1 MAKKKKTL
9 THLSRRERQ
18 IMDVLFA
25 SGESAAAD
33 VRKALP
39 DPPSYS
45 SVRTLLGVLEEK
57 GHVRHRRRGRAYLYT
72 PVVTQAAAGRAQ
84 LKHVVRTFFEDSVEQ
99 TVATLLSMS
108 STRVRRE
115 ELDHLFEVLESR
127 RKKGGK

>member
-18 IMDVLFA
+18 IMDILFA
-25 SGESAAAD
+25 EGEASAAT
-33 VRKALP
+33 VREALP

-45 SVRTLLGVLEEK
+45 SVRTLLGILVDK
-57 GHVRHRRRGRAYLYT
+57 GHVKHRRDGRAYLYT
-72 PVVTQAAAGRAQ
+72 PVVSQTEAGKNVLR
-84 LKHVVRTFFEDSVEQ
+84 HVVRTFFEDSVEQ

-108 STRVRRE
+108 STRVPKE
-115 ELDHLFEVLESR
+115 ELDRLSDLIDSR

>member
-1 MAKKKKTL
+1 MTKKKKSL
-9 THLSRRERQ
+9 AHLSRRERQ

-25 SGESAAAD
+25 SGESSAAQ
-33 VRKALP
+33 VRQALP

-57 GHVRHRRRGRAYLYT
+57 GHVRHRRNGRAYLYS
-72 PVVTQAAAGRAQ
+72 PIVSQAEAGRAQ

-108 STRVRRE
+108 STRVKKW
-115 ELDHLFEVLESR
+115 ELDSLSELLEAR